1 MPVER
6 HRFFARGLLTGV
18 MQGLSR
24 SWLIALFCTVIVTIL
39 PNLVTATAPIPPSLL
54 SDPFL
59 QNPTR
64 DSVQVVWFTEW
75 EGLGHRVDYG
85 ENFSQTAIASS
96 QRLSRTR
103 EDAQSYLP
111 QPPSQVT
118 ERPIWRHQA
127 TILGLKPDVKLPYRA
142 ISNFSKRQSVQS
154 DRFQL
159 SALPSGDRPLQI
171 LLTSDHQL
179 MPMVAANLQKVRETV
194 GQVDAVFFAGDLVNI
209 ADRASEWFDDRRGA
223 AFFPCL
229 QGRASYALTNA
240 GQATTYSGAP
250 IIQNA
255 PLFPTIGNHEVM
267 GRFSTSLP
275 INKQFENAVPRPAGI
290 AAENQSAKDRSFN
303 TDTYEK
309 IFSLPTNS
317 QGHSRY
323 YALTF
328 GNIRLI
334 ALYVTNI
341 WRSPDLEPT
350 TKGRYRES
358 ETDFDHPERWGYGQH
373 IFESIQPDS
382 EQYRWLQ
389 SELANPEF
397 AKARYKIVMF
407 HHPPHTLGS
416 NIVPAYTD
424 PIQQVSR
431 DTTGKIT
438 DIRYDYPIENDYII
452 GDLIPLLEN
461 AGVNLV
467 FYGHSHIWNRF
478 LSPAGTNFLETS
490 NVGNSYGA
498 NLQANPRPIPKDR
511 SSDQYRPYGNPN
523 GLEPIMPSIAPII
536 GEGGQKLPYVA
547 SNEITVFSILDT
559 GSGMVSSYRFDTR
572 YPDSEVIRFDE
583 FFLDRVKNDSQRS
596 PLAYAE

>member
-6 HRFFARGLLTGV
+6 RRFFARGPLTGV
-18 MQGLSR
+18 MPGLLRSR
-24 SWLIALFCTVIVTIL
+24 LIALFCGVIVTVL
-39 PNLVTATAPIPPSLL
+39 PTLVTATTPIPPSLL

-75 EGLGHRVDYG
+75 EGIGHRVDYG
-85 ENFSQTAIASS
+85 ENLSQTAIATS

-111 QPPSQVT
+111 QPPSQVA

-142 ISNFSKRQSVQS
+142 VSDFSKFQSVQS
-154 DRFQL
+154 DHFQL

-209 ADRASEWFDDRRGA
+209 PDRASEWFDDRRGG

-229 QGRASYALTNA
+229 QGRASYALTRA
-240 GQATTYSGAP
+240 GQVTTYSGAP

-267 GRFSTSLP
+267 GRFSTSSSL
-275 INKQFENAVPRPAGI
+275 NNQFENAVPRPAGI
-290 AAENQSAKDRSFN
+290 AEESQFLKDRSFN
-303 TDTYEK
+303 TDTYEA

-334 ALYVTNI
+334 VLYVTNI

-358 ETDFDHPERWGYGQH
+358 ETDFDHPDRWGYGQH

-389 SELANPEF
+389 SELVGPEF
-397 AKARYKIVMF
+397 ARTRYKIVMF
-407 HHPPHTLGS
+407 HHPPHTLGG
-416 NIVPAYTD
+416 NIVPPYTD

-438 DIRYDYPIENDYII
+438 AIRYDYPIEKDYII
-452 GDLIPLLEN
+452 RDLIPLLEK

-467 FYGHSHIWNRF
+467 FYGHSHLWNRF

-498 NLQANPRPIPKDR
+498 HAHANPRPIPDDR
-511 SSDQYRPYGNPN
+511 SPDQYRPYGNPN
-523 GLEPIMPSIAPII
+523 GLEPIMPSIAPIV
-536 GEGGQKLPYVA
+536 GEIGQKLPYVA
-547 SNEITVFSILDT
+547 SNDITVFSILDT
-559 GSGMVSSYRFDTR
+559 RSGTVRSYRFDTR
-572 YPDSEVIRFDE
+572 YPDSDVIHFDE
-583 FFLDRVKNDSQRS
+583 FFLDHVEDDSQRS
-596 PLAYAE
+596 PMSLE